1 MNGKFRKG
9 GKSAEELL
17 QAALELMTWQAELI
31 RAALKKV
38 AAPRTAEP
46 GRQPEPGQEAGD

>member
-1 MNGKFRKG
+1 MNGKFRKR

-46 GRQPEPGQEAGD
+46 GR